1 MMGDAAGES
10 EAWASAG
17 LCVGEG
23 GGGGDAKGGWG
34 RARYGEVDQ
43 EEEKGRKTKSGH

>member
-1 MMGDAAGES
+1 MPREDGE
-10 EAWASAG
+10 E
-17 LCVGEG
+17 
-23 GGGGDAKGGWG
+23 GGWG

>member
-23 GGGGDAKGGWG
+23 GGGCQG
-34 RARYGEVDQ
+34 RMGKREDGE
-43 EEEKGRKTKSGH
+43 ERGMER